1 MQITYLDMQ
10 QAADILEASELL
22 VELEGPGTSR
32 THILANDGGRDIT
45 LIVCSSTGEAMM
57 IDECKYDQD
66 AGGSVHDH
74 ARDTVRLMNGLR
86 GHDSA
91 AA

>member
-1 MQITYLDMQ
+1 MQITYLDIQ
-10 QAADILEASELL
+10 QAADILEASTLL
-22 VELEGPGTSR
+22 VELEGPGSSR
-32 THILANDGGRDIT
+32 THILQNDGGRDIT
-45 LIVCSSTGEAMM
+45 LIVSSSGDSMM
-57 IDECKYDQD
+57 IDECKHDQD

-74 ARDTVRLMNGLR
+74 ARDTMRLIGELR